1 MSTRHLTRRAL
12 LGRALGVAWLAVA
25 VPGRAFAM
33 PRHRPRGLG
42 PHPTPRPGI
51 TAAKMMT
58 PAELAQRSDVADAF
72 EAVRA
77 IPQVID
83 GLRCHCGCAEIPG
96 FYSLLSCY
104 EGTGA
109 MALICPICQGEGRMA
124 ARLHKD
130 GATLAEI
137 REALDAKYG

>member
-1 MSTRHLTRRAL
+1 MPQRLSRRAL
-12 LGRALGVAWLAVA
+12 LGHTLGLVGLAVLL
-25 VPGRAFAM
+25 PGRAFAT
-33 PRHRPRGLG
+33 PRHRPRPLG

-58 PAELAQRSDVADAF
+58 PAELSQRSDVSDAF

>member
-1 MSTRHLTRRAL
+1 
-12 LGRALGVAWLAVA
+12 
-25 VPGRAFAM
+25 
-33 PRHRPRGLG
+33 
-42 PHPTPRPGI
+42 
-51 TAAKMMT
+51 MMT
-58 PAELAQRSDVADAF
+58 PAELSQRSDVSDAF